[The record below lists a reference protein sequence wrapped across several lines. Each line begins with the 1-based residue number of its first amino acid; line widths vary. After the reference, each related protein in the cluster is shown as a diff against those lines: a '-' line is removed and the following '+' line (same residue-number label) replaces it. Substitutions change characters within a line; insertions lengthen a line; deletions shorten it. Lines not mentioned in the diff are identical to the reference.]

1 MLSFIES
8 FQTDTVGAWICAG
21 WDNSI
26 TTEEGKE
33 RLRNYI
39 EKLKT
44 NGTKLTKTVKGN
56 CIKMR

>member
-44 NGTKLTKTVKGN
+44 NGTKLTKTAAETALK
-56 CIKMR
+56 

>member
-39 EKLKT
+39 KKLKT
-44 NGTKLTKTVKGN
+44 NGTKLTKTAAETALK
-56 CIKMR
+56 